1 MKTRLLFLAASL
13 FLISCDI
20 LIVEPVYDVR
30 DQVIGSYKVDEYSQT
45 YNERVRF
52 YVYIRKSGGNYS
64 DNVVIENFYN
74 TNRDVRAEIVG
85 DKIYINRQVVNGYEI
100 EGVGT
105 IYYDVIR
112 FNYSV
117 KDLYYNRPVDFCEAK
132 AWFE

>member
-20 LIVEPVYDVR
+20 LIVEPRIDVR
-30 DQVIGSYKVDEYSQT
+30 DGVIGSYQIEEYSRT
-45 YNERVRF
+45 YNDHVRF
-52 YVYIRKSGGNYS
+52 YVYIRKSGGSYS

-74 TNRDVRAEIVG
+74 ANTDVRAEIVG
-85 DKIYINRQVVNGYEI
+85 DKIYISRQVVNGYEI

-117 KDLYYNRPVDFCEAK
+117 RDLYYNSPVDFCEAK
-132 AWFE
+132 AWLE

>member
-13 FLISCDI
+13 FLTSCDI
-20 LIVEPVYDVR
+20 LIIEPVYDAR

-45 YNERVRF
+45 YNERVGF

-74 TNRDVRAEIVG
+74 ANVDVRAEIVG
-85 DKIYINRQVVNGYEI
+85 DKIYISRQVVNGYEI

-105 IYYDVIR
+105 IYFDLIR

-132 AWFE
+132 AWFV